1 MGGRET
7 DEGGDSWAS
16 CLDKIEVLDHVCV
29 CVCVCV
35 RYVRDKWLLSL

>member
-16 CLDKIEVLDHVCV
+16 CLDKIEVLDCV
-29 CVCVCV
+29 CVCV
-35 RYVRDKWLLSL
+35 

>member
-16 CLDKIEVLDHVCV
+16 CLDKIWVLDCV
-29 CVCVCV
+29 CVSEYVCV
-35 RYVRDKWLLSL
+35 